1 MFDRV
6 STFLDSLWRSFYL
19 NKSRNY
25 VLITHGISIRVLL
38 ARYFRYT
45 IAQFQMLANPKN
57 CEMVILKHDG
67 AGRLQLEG
75 RCEQTVSED
84 KDGEMHVTG
93 STFHERLR
101 VVPSQYVPKAKIRI
115 SYDD

>member
-1 MFDRV
+1 MNR
-6 STFLDSLWRSFYL
+6 
-19 NKSRNY
+19 SRNY

-45 IAQFQMLANPKN
+45 IEQFQMLANPKN
-57 CEMVILKHDG
+57 CEMVVLKHDE

-75 RCEQTVSED
+75 RIEQTVTEGD
-84 KDGEMHVTG
+84 DGERHVTG

-101 VVPSQYVPKAKIRI
+101 VVPPQYVPKAKIRI